1 MVELADRLLGREGR
15 LIEVVAAARL
25 FASWRSGVS
34 SDYVRHMNHM

>member
-25 FASWRSGVS
+25 FAS
-34 SDYVRHMNHM
+34 